1 MAERTDR
8 QAQIDPWA
16 QYDELKGMPWNSGLG
31 ILQSVASAR
40 AADAALLRERDAQIA
55 ELTKAVQG
63 NALAVVKA
71 NDAASQQI
79 ASLTAQV
86 EQQTQGYTLKGLS
99 NYFGWGLESDRDV
112 WQFAA
117 SREHTLRLAQELLET
132 SRSDAGT
139 AADAIRD
146 RIERVVPG
154 FERFNERIRDPGGF
168 ALPHGPRD
176 GRRFNTDSG
185 RAAFAVTEVAVTDR
199 PAGQLTL
206 QTLRSHDQYNTT
218 IYGFDDRYRGI
229 SGNRHVIMV
238 NAADIAELGFHDGD
252 LVDIISVFPD
262 RERRVRGYQL
272 IGYPTPRGSAA
283 AYYPETNVLV
293 ALDHQS
299 AEAGTPAS
307 KSIPIRLEHAHVGAS
322 RP

>member
-1 MAERTDR
+1 MTPEDTSRMAEKTDR
-8 QAQIDPWA
+8 QAQIDPWKDIDDREEYIGGTWYLTRDYVDA
-16 QYDELKGMPWNSGLG
+16 
-31 ILQSVASAR
+31 AR
-40 AADAALLRERDAQIA
+40 SADAALLRERDAQIA

-146 RIERVVPG
+146 RIDTLRAERDAAQQ
-154 FERFNERIRDPGGF
+154 ERDRLKEQMQFFADAKPETWDDPADFRLWVQSRARYLLAPFASQEPGG
-168 ALPHGPRD
+168 
-176 GRRFNTDSG
+176 
-185 RAAFAVTEVAVTDR
+185 
-199 PAGQLTL
+199 
-206 QTLRSHDQYNTT
+206 
-218 IYGFDDRYRGI
+218 
-229 SGNRHVIMV
+229 
-238 NAADIAELGFHDGD
+238 
-252 LVDIISVFPD
+252 
-262 RERRVRGYQL
+262 
-272 IGYPTPRGSAA
+272 
-283 AYYPETNVLV
+283 
-293 ALDHQS
+293 HQ
-299 AEAGTPAS
+299 P
-307 KSIPIRLEHAHVGAS
+307 
-322 RP
+322 

>member
-1 MAERTDR
+1 MNNPTGGELKHCVVCDGWMLADDFPRHQCERMAERTDR
-8 QAQIDPWA
+8 QAQTDPWDA
-16 QYDELKGMPWNSGLG
+16 AMEALKRLARDIGTVDDIAGRRSDPDRDHQQMRARLRAWRVEILKALDILEARPQSDAAG
-31 ILQSVASAR
+31 IAR
-40 AADAALLRERDAQIA
+40 TANALLRERDAQIA

-146 RIERVVPG
+146 RI
-154 FERFNERIRDPGGF
+154 D
-168 ALPHGPRD
+168 
-176 GRRFNTDSG
+176 
-185 RAAFAVTEVAVTDR
+185 
-199 PAGQLTL
+199 
-206 QTLRSHDQYNTT
+206 TLRAERD
-218 IYGFDDRYRGI
+218 
-229 SGNRHVIMV
+229 
-238 NAADIAELGFHDGD
+238 AAQQERDSIAKQLHAE
-252 LVDIISVFPD
+252 VMSE
-262 RERRVRGYQL
+262 RERRVAAQEGITLKYVPELEAAQQENQTLREALKAAWCEL
-272 IGYPTPRGSAA
+272 IQHDDQPWVKTLAGQVRVVGLFASPRPQESQ
-283 AYYPETNVLV
+283 P
-293 ALDHQS
+293 
-299 AEAGTPAS
+299 
-307 KSIPIRLEHAHVGAS
+307 
-322 RP
+322 